1 MLEGSQGRSRVS
13 WPGREGDTRSENAFT
28 GSVQGSLLIAPQA
41 RVSAWGNLGTRDAAH
56 ALCPPE
62 CNSGRT
68 VVVAVEQGQALACC
82 LTPSL
87 CPSGCLPGSLRRPDH
102 RAIGLNYL
110 LTVGAGVFELLGFAG
125 VVKVAPHTAQV
136 LGDPEVAIMLAD
148 NLQAETA

>member
-1 MLEGSQGRSRVS
+1 M
-13 WPGREGDTRSENAFT
+13 
-28 GSVQGSLLIAPQA
+28 
-41 RVSAWGNLGTRDAAH
+41 
-56 ALCPPE
+56 
-62 CNSGRT
+62 
-68 VVVAVEQGQALACC
+68 
-82 LTPSL
+82 
-87 CPSGCLPGSLRRPDH
+87 PGSLRRPDH